1 VNLNILYFAWCKEKL
16 GRAHEEILS
25 PQSVQT
31 VSDLMTWLR
40 GQGGAYEEVF
50 SNTGVIRV
58 AVNYEHVDGAWRL
71 NAGDEVAFFPPVT
84 GG

>member
-1 VNLNILYFAWCKEKL
+1 MNLNILYFAWCKEKL

-31 VSDLMTWLR
+31 VSDLVTWLR

-50 SNTGVIRV
+50 SNAGVIRV

-71 NAGDEVAFFPPVT
+71 SAGDEVAFFPPVT